1 MLRKVEL
8 NLRKRTWIDHKIL
21 NLRKCVL
28 QFPTWELVFLLWVTD
43 KLKNELRIL
52 IKNSR
57 EFRSANETSD
67 ERPLF
72 RCVYG
77 CLSLTN
83 GCVKW
88 SAPHLCDCH
97 LPCDLAAGVFS
108 YCVCKVIT
116 FYTAV
121 SGYPK
126 QGQFV
131 SFVFAF
137 YVSYFACV
145 IVLVVGV
152 VNCF

>member
-67 ERPLF
+67 ERPLV

-97 LPCDLAAGVFS
+97 LPCDLAKSRRAQDTKLKNYFS
-108 YCVCKVIT
+108 ELDIRAT
-116 FYTAV
+116 FPYLE
-121 SGYPK
+121 GK
-126 QGQFV
+126 FL
-131 SFVFAF
+131 
-137 YVSYFACV
+137 
-145 IVLVVGV
+145 I
-152 VNCF
+152 